1 MMLVLLSTLIS
12 AWAIAKSTNEQP
24 LFCERNVC
32 LPWNYEQ
39 KVMPQNKPIEVD
51 LKVFDVSVKSVVDAD
66 MSITIEFGIMA
77 IWSDP
82 RIGASTN
89 ETNNAYPMIP
99 LGPDFIKQIWK
110 PYLYLESNRK
120 ISFAFG

>member
-1 MMLVLLSTLIS
+1 MVLLSTLIS
-12 AWAIAKSTNEQP
+12 AWAIAKSTNE
-24 LFCERNVC
+24 CERNVC

-39 KVMPQNKPIEVD
+39 KVMPQNKPIEVN
-51 LKVFDVSVKSVVDAD
+51 LKVFDVGVKSVVDAD

-89 ETNNAYPMIP
+89 ETNTTYPMTP

-120 ISFAFG
+120 ISYAFG